1 MTRIFTMLCA
11 VALLQ
16 FGTGCKHVGGG
27 CDCGPQPGEAVT
39 YPAGGMVQGGMVQGG
54 MIQGGM
60 VDDGHVISDTIVSTG
75 PGVPGGYTT
84 SPATVIGSPMP
95 NGNVISPA
103 GTFEPL
109 PNPPKAVGK

>member
-1 MTRIFTMLCA
+1 MIRIFTMFCA

-16 FGTGCKHVGGG
+16 IGSGCKHVGGA

-39 YPAGGMVQGGMVQGG
+39 YPAGGIVQGGMVESGN
-54 MIQGGM
+54 
-60 VDDGHVISDTIVSTG
+60 VIADTIVSSG
-75 PGVPGGYTT
+75 PGVPGGYVNTA
-84 SPATVIGSPMP
+84 PPTVISSPMP

-109 PNPPKAVGK
+109 PNPPKVIGK